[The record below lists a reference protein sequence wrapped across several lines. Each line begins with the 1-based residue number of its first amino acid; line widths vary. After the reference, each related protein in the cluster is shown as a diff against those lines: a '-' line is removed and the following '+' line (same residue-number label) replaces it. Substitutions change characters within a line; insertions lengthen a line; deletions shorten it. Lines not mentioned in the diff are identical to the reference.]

1 MEHRSEFMLNRS
13 ELDPSEPFA
22 RSGATIFSDN
32 PRRALA
38 FVRSEGAG
46 AAPHIGLN
54 GDTYT
59 ILLTGEQTAGRFCLL
74 DVHIPPGG
82 GPPPHRHD
90 FEEAVSLLLGE
101 LDVVFRGEGHVL
113 HAGETMNIPAN
124 APHQFHNSSQRPAR
138 MLCICAPAGLEKFI
152 REAGVVVECRTMP
165 PTKLDERRQAVLRA
179 KIEALAPKYRIE
191 LLDHA

>member
-1 MEHRSEFMLNRS
+1 MLDRSK
-13 ELDPSEPFA
+13 LDPSESSG
-22 RSGATIFSDN
+22 RSGASISPDDL
-32 PRRALA
+32 RRALA
-38 FVRSEGAG
+38 CVRAEGAG
-46 AAPHIGLN
+46 CAPHIGLN

-90 FEEAVSLLLGE
+90 FEEAISLLVGE
-101 LDVVFRGEGHVL
+101 LDVVFRGERHVL

-124 APHQFHNSSQRPAR
+124 APHHYHNTSRRPAR

-152 REAGVVVECRTMP
+152 LEAGVVVECRTMP
-165 PTKLDERRQAVLRA
+165 PTKLDDRRQAVLWA